1 MKKLAIIMFI
11 AFIIAL
17 LSSCAVQGEKGD
29 AGLKGDT
36 GATGAQGPK
45 GDTGAQ
51 GPQGVPG
58 QSNITSIVP
67 LCPNTP
73 AYGQVYTEVALCINN
88 QLYAVYSANGGFLT
102 LLTPGTYSSNAIG
115 SRCNLIVAPNCVVR
129 N

>member
-1 MKKLAIIMFI
+1 MFI

-29 AGLKGDT
+29 KGSV
-36 GATGAQGPK
+36 GAVGP
-45 GDTGAQ
+45 A

-58 QSNITSIVP
+58 VSNITSIVP